1 MPPAASAAARR
12 LPVRWDRLGR
22 VALLV
27 VLGGI
32 VLLYVGPA
40 HSYWQTWNDAR
51 AKRAD
56 LPDLYGRGTDWC
68 LELAVT
74 TAPDDPRAWDAQTAA
89 DAAFARYVRE
99 AADYAGG
106 RRVGESA

>member
-1 MPPAASAAARR
+1 MLVLPAAISPSRPLAAGAG
-12 LPVRWDRLGR
+12 RLGR
-22 VALLV
+22 RDKRRR
-27 VLGGI
+27 LGGPFTA
-32 VLLYVGPA
+32 VELA
-40 HSYWQTWNDAR
+40 
-51 AKRAD
+51 
-56 LPDLYGRGTDWC
+56 DLYGRGTDWC